1 MFSFFKFRGAY
12 MRRCQFHRTWHT
24 LLNQELRQPAWR
36 HRGGT
41 AIPGPT
47 IQYCQAHKK
56 EKQNPCQRAIV
67 LYKMLVSDYITRIY
81 TYSKRWLVMRIQVL
95 QASAGSVKMTGR
107 FRLAQPR
114 GNFFHAISN
123 RLFSAG
129 ITAANCGASAI
140 GQGGR
145 NITVSYRIIRMVI
158 G

>member
-1 MFSFFKFRGAY
+1 

-24 LLNQELRQPAWR
+24 LLDQELRQPAWR

-56 EKQNPCQRAIV
+56 EKQNPCQSATV
-67 LYKMLVSDYITRIY
+67 LHKMFVSNYITMIY
-81 TYSKRWLVMRIQVL
+81 IYAERWLVTRIQVF
-95 QASAGSVKMTGR
+95 QASAGSVKMTGK
-107 FRLAQPR
+107 FRLAHPR
-114 GNFFHAISN
+114 GNFFQATSI
-123 RLFSAG
+123 RRFRAE